1 MHRVLKAVLRQ
12 VSIAL
17 ATLLVLSVVVFL
29 AVNAGRSPNDLAT
42 QALGPHSSA
51 AERAAFTR
59 TYGLQQ
65 PIAER
70 YVRWLG
76 DFSHGEWGV
85 SYITQ
90 RPVEPDVAVRL
101 ERSLILAA
109 ASLVIALPLSLVLGL
124 FMARWWGSVREEIV
138 GLVVIFVNALPE
150 FVIGTGLIILLAV
163 QLQWFPPN
171 SAVLAFGGVGTSPT
185 PYVLP
190 VITLVA
196 ATTPYLARVTRAAT
210 REALA
215 APYARAAVL
224 RGLGRQR
231 ILWDHVMRNAAVSIV
246 NAVAISIVYLIGGV
260 IVVENVFA
268 FPGVGQALIQA
279 IGNNDAITVE
289 AVSLA
294 MGAIFIA
301 TSLIADLAV
310 IYFNPR
316 LRRAAG

>member
-1 MHRVLKAVLRQ
+1 MPRVIKAVLRQ
-12 VSIAL
+12 VAIAM
-17 ATLLVLSVVVFL
+17 ATLLILSVVVFL

-51 AERAAFTR
+51 AERAAFIH
-59 TYGLQQ
+59 TYGLDQ

-70 YVRWLG
+70 YTRWLG
-76 DFSHGEWGV
+76 DFAHGDWGV

-90 RPVEPDVAVRL
+90 RPVEADVVVRL
-101 ERSLILAA
+101 ERTLILAA
-109 ASLVIALPLSLVLGL
+109 ASLAIALPLSLVLGL
-124 FMARWWGSVREEIV
+124 FMARWWGSVREEII
-138 GLVVIFVNALPE
+138 GLVVILLNALPE
-150 FVIGTGLIILLAV
+150 FVIGTALIIVFAA
-163 QLQWFPPN
+163 QLNWLPPN
-171 SAVLAFGGVGTSPT
+171 SSVLAFGGVGSSPT

-190 VITLVA
+190 VITLVI
-196 ATTPYLARVTRAAT
+196 ATTPYLARVARAAT

-301 TSLIADLAV
+301 TSLIADVLV

-316 LRRAAG
+316 LRRAAA